1 MLFCYTTE
9 NALVRAATP
18 AGAKVTRQSRI
29 EGLQEVYHACCPLS
43 KRGKETM
50 RYPVANE
57 AFIIPEIRGNEP
69 LIRVATYFA
78 CTLNTVYDLGKELR
92 NPDLIITERIKRNWQ
107 EDLHKMKIK
116 GPANE
121 LILQMLVVW
130 ANEAY
135 QQGVTDVERKKE

>member
-1 MLFCYTTE
+1 
-9 NALVRAATP
+9 
-18 AGAKVTRQSRI
+18 
-29 EGLQEVYHACCPLS
+29 
-43 KRGKETM
+43 M
-50 RYPVANE
+50 RYPVAKE

-69 LIRVATYFA
+69 LIRVATYLA

-92 NPDLIITERIKRNWQ
+92 NPDLIITEGIIRNWQ

-135 QQGVTDVERKKE
+135 QQGVADVERKKE